1 MLCCVVLCCAVLCCA
16 VLCCAVL
23 CCAVLCCAVLCC
35 AVLCCAVLCCVVL
48 CWLLSIL
55 LFYLNLSD
63 TSLKFNFI
71 CMLCGIMTFVCL
83 CDRYELSVREACP
96 HPYADDNDDVTMPC
110 TEGQYVNRARGKNV
124 LHVHIT
130 GLTPYS
136 KYEFQLLVS
145 NTAGQL
151 ESPVTTSS
159 VTLPTG
165 RVVRYFMDRYQHPES
180 LKLKSTFNFQRQAL
194 PQIKCHLHII
204 ICTGYQIAQQLE
216 WYYTLC
222 VLMRNGKVS
231 RNMTATEMVCL
242 LAF

>member
-1 MLCCVVLCCAVLCCA
+1 MFVLCLCCVCVVFVLC
-16 VLCCAVL
+16 
-23 CCAVLCCAVLCC
+23 
-35 AVLCCAVLCCVVL
+35 LCCVCVVFVL
-48 CWLLSIL
+48 CLCCVCVVLVSVYPT
-55 LFYLNLSD
+55 FYNNLSD
-63 TSLKFNFI
+63 TSPRFNFI
-71 CMLCGIMTFVCL
+71 CMLCDIMTFVCL

-124 LHVHIT
+124 LDVHIT

-165 RVVRYFMDRYQHPES
+165 TVVR
-180 LKLKSTFNFQRQAL
+180 
-194 PQIKCHLHII
+194 
-204 ICTGYQIAQQLE
+204 
-216 WYYTLC
+216 
-222 VLMRNGKVS
+222 
-231 RNMTATEMVCL
+231 
-242 LAF
+242 